1 MYAVDDDDDVSKE
14 ASHLNI
20 EYLKNARGYNALYCC
35 LFWLK
40 NNFPTNFGVK
50 NLKLYQNLDND
61 LE

>member
-20 EYLKNARGYNALYCC
+20 EYLKNARGYALCCC

-40 NNFPTNFGVK
+40 NIFSTNFGEK
-50 NLKLYQNLDND
+50 NLKLKHNL
-61 LE
+61 E